1 MGAEKSGISRRDFL
15 KRGTTAG
22 LGLLLAPSLRGI
34 AWSASKDRI
43 TILNSN
49 VVDSL
54 NPYNHS
60 SSPIYG
66 QWNHII
72 EPLVEVDYSRNQ
84 YYGVLAES
92 WEFQGKKWVFHLR
105 KGIRFHNGVPFTSK
119 DVIFSVERITK
130 DKQSLQKS
138 NFREVTEMQSPDD
151 HTVIFVTKKPN
162 AVFLDRLNNR
172 FMISKAAY
180 DKYGEGL
187 YERLIGTGPYKFVS
201 FVRDGNFVVHRNG
214 DYWGQKPEIN
224 EVITRKVV
232 EEAARVAGLEAGQA
246 DVINNVPVHEIPRLD
261 RHPRVR
267 IEKVPGL
274 RIYFLA
280 MNAAFKPFDN
290 SLVRQAVNYSV
301 DPEAIVKNIFDGNGF
316 VLNGPVGPHV
326 IGYTPEIKRYPY
338 DPKKAKELLAK
349 AGYPNGVEVKLY
361 YSAGRYP
368 KDIETMQ
375 VVAEQM
381 RAGGFKVELVSQEWV
396 VFWGQSGVNG
406 GKLPFYYIGRGSVI
420 DADTL
425 YDQYFHTGVTPRVKY
440 SNPKFDK
447 LIEEQQVTGDH
458 NKRVAILQE
467 AGRILMEEAA
477 FVPLYNLADVYG
489 VARNMIW
496 KARPDEK
503 ILVDEMRIRS

>member
-1 MGAEKSGISRRDFL
+1 MRAKKSGISRREFL
-15 KRGTTAG
+15 KYTTAAG
-22 LGLLLAPSLRGI
+22 VGMLSAHSLRGI
-34 AWSASKDRI
+34 SWAASKDRV
-43 TILNSN
+43 TVLNSN
-49 VVDSL
+49 VADSL

-66 QWNHII
+66 LWNHII
-72 EPLVEVDYSRNQ
+72 EPLVEVDYSQ
-84 YYGVLAES
+84 GKYYGVLADS
-92 WEFQGKKWVFHLR
+92 WEFQEKRWVFHLR
-105 KGIRFHNGVPFTSK
+105 KGIRFHNGAPFTSR
-119 DVIFSVERITK
+119 DVIFSVERIK
-130 DKQSLQKS
+130 NDKHSLQKS
-138 NFREVTEMQSPDD
+138 NFREVVEMQAPDD

-172 FMISKAAY
+172 FMLSKAVY
-180 DKYGEGL
+180 DKYGNKMDEHP
-187 YERLIGTGPYKFVS
+187 IGTGPYKFVS
-201 FVRDGNFVVHRNG
+201 FVRDGNFVMKRNE
-214 DYWGQKPEIN
+214 DYWEKKAEVN
-224 EVITRKVV
+224 EVIYRKVI
-232 EEAARVAGLEAGQA
+232 EEAARVAGLEAGQG

-274 RIYFLA
+274 RNYFLA
-280 MNAAFKPFDN
+280 MNTALKPFDN
-290 SLVRQAVNYSV
+290 KLVRQAVNYAV
-301 DPEAIVKNIFDGNGF
+301 DPKAIVKNIFDGNGF
-316 VLNGPVGPHV
+316 VIDGPVPPHV
-326 IGYTPEIKRYPY
+326 IGYNPKLKRYPY
-338 DPKKAKELLAK
+338 DAKKAKELLAK
-349 AGYPNGVEVKLY
+349 AGNPSGVEVKLY

-420 DADTL
+420 DADTV

-440 SNPKFDK
+440 SNAQVDK

-467 AGRILMEEAA
+467 VGRILMEDAA

-489 VARNMIW
+489 VARNIIW

-503 ILVDEMRIRS
+503 ILADEMRIRS